1 MSKRI
6 TMTVKGNTVEDYVNA
21 LSTMLEKNI
30 NSESISTITYLLD
43 KRYNVEEEY

>member
-6 TMTVKGNTVEDYVNA
+6 TMTIKGTTVGDYVNA

-30 NSESISTITYLLD
+30 DPDVISTITYLLD
-43 KRYNVEEEY
+43 KRYNVVEYD

>member
-6 TMTVKGNTVEDYVNA
+6 TMTVKGTTVGDYVDA

-30 NSESISTITYLLD
+30 DPDVISTITYLLD
-43 KRYNVEEEY
+43 ERYNVEED